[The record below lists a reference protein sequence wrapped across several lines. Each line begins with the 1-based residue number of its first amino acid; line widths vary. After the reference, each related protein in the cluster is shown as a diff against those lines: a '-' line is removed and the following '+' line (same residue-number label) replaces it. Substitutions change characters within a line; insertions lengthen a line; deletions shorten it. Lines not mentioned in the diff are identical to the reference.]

1 MSEDHEPFV
10 IVDDED
16 LQLGSEADEQSL
28 REALELARQEHA
40 AGLISTSVFEKIE
53 RKVQLLLAKAHKVVE
68 DIHGYIA
75 KRKQEEAEK
84 KAREEAARKAEEAR
98 RRAEEER
105 KRKEEEERKRKEEE
119 ARQAEEA
126 RKQAEEERKRKEEEA
141 RKQRELE
148 EMMKEP
154 DLHWRDLESIYGRT
168 RTVGL
173 DQGAFAVKQ
182 MYEEALAHQDW
193 SSFAQRIREKYRQDP
208 LPWTFTQIKKAGLLK
223 AMDNIFPPEE
233 ANPVVVPG
241 YMIVKENAISD
252 EMVFVIVNVQ
262 SSDRFR
268 YTPSSVV
275 RLSDFTPE

>member
-1 MSEDHEPFV
+1 MSEDLEPFV
-10 IVDDED
+10 IVDDAD
-16 LQLGSEADEQSL
+16 LEIGAEADEQSL
-28 REALELARQEHA
+28 RDALELARQEHES
-40 AGLISTSVFEKIE
+40 GLISTPVFEKIE

-75 KRKQEEAEK
+75 KRKREEAEK
-84 KAREEAARKAEEAR
+84 KAREEAARKAEQ
-98 RRAEEER
+98 ER
-105 KRKEEEERKRKEEE
+105 KRKEEERKRQEEE
-119 ARQAEEA
+119 ARKRAEEA
-126 RKQAEEERKRKEEEA
+126 ARKAEEERRRAEEERKRKEEEA

-148 EMMKEP
+148 EAMKEP

-182 MYEEALAHQDW
+182 MYEEALAHRDW
-193 SSFAQRIREKYRQDP
+193 TSFAQRIREKYRQEP
-208 LPWTFTQIKKAGLLK
+208 LPWTLTQIKKAGLLK
-223 AMDNIFPPEE
+223 EMDNIFPPDE

-275 RLSDFTPE
+275 RLSDCSAN